1 MSPAR
6 IAELLAPYITGL
18 ELPPAIYAQLQAYL
32 DLLLRWNARTN
43 LTAIR
48 EPEAIVTRHF
58 GESLFAAG
66 VLFATARQ
74 DSSPIHTLADLGSGA
89 GFPGLPIKLAYPG
102 IHVTLIESQNKKAT
116 FLKELIRTLGL
127 EAAEVYS
134 GRAEQW
140 GKTADVVTL
149 RAVERF
155 RSALPAAAN
164 MVGDG
169 GYLCL
174 LISAAQVAQ
183 ARAALA
189 TGFAVAVETAVPG
202 SIERI
207 LLVAR
212 KCTR

>member
-1 MSPAR
+1 M
-6 IAELLAPYITGL
+6 
-18 ELPPAIYAQLQAYL
+18 
-32 DLLLRWNARTN
+32 
-43 LTAIR
+43 
-48 EPEAIVTRHF
+48 
-58 GESLFAAG
+58 
-66 VLFATARQ
+66 
-74 DSSPIHTLADLGSGA
+74 
-89 GFPGLPIKLAYPG
+89 
-102 IHVTLIESQNKKAT
+102 TLIESQNKKAT

-155 RSALPAAAN
+155 RSALPVAAN
-164 MVGDG
+164 LVGDG

-174 LISAAQVAQ
+174 LISAPQVAQ

-189 TGFAVAVETAVPG
+189 IGFAAAVETAVPG